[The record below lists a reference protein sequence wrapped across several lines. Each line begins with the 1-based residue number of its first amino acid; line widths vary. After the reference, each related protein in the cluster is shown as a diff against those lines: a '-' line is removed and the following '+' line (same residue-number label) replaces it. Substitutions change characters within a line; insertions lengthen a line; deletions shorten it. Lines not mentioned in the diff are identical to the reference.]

1 MKKVLDVEEHMFI
14 FKKIFNTFNPS
25 LLINNFHTEFSNT
38 TIFFTEETTK
48 IITKKKE
55 KKGQFVA

>member
-1 MKKVLDVEEHMFI
+1 MFI

-55 KKGQFVA
+55 KK